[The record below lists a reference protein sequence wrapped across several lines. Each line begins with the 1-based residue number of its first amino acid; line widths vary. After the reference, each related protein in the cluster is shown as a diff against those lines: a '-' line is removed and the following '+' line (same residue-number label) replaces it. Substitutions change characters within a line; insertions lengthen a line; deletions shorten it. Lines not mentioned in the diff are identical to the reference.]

1 MNVNTVAPLYMAAL
15 VVIGLALAQLGDIV
29 RPSKLVV
36 ERCAVSVYH
45 GGNRVTFVG
54 RGEVWE

>member
-1 MNVNTVAPLYMAAL
+1 MNIHAAAL
-15 VVIGLALAQLGDIV
+15 CYITGLIVLSMALAQLGDIV

-36 ERCAVSVYH
+36 ERCAISVYH

-54 RGEVWE
+54 RGEVWQ